1 MTLESLALELNRRFR
16 PEAAHGIDMVLR
28 LDIADTSQLLFRVRN
43 GLLEFTTS
51 DQTPDV
57 TFYFDSLAT
66 ANALIRGEA
75 NAIDAFMHERFC
87 ADGYLMMAFRLMELF
102 GSSSLPPTPND

>member
-1 MTLESLALELNRRFR
+1 MTLESLAMELRRRFR
-16 PEAAHGIDMVLR
+16 PEAATGIDMLLR
-28 LDIADTSQLLFRVRN
+28 LNIADATQLLFRVRN
-43 GLLEFTTS
+43 GLLEFTTI
-51 DQTPDV
+51 DQRHDV

-75 NAIDAFMHERFC
+75 DAIDAFMHERFR

-102 GSSSLPPTPND
+102 GSTSLPPTPID